1 MTSKSVIRII
11 ESNLEVYMNFFL
23 LCGLIFALPISSY
36 AAYTVKEGKL
46 IATHELATLSASDHF
61 GIAKDAL
68 EKGNWVELIRQ
79 ARILDKNFPGTPFS
93 QDAHFYAGL
102 GYFHLQEL
110 DMANRYFSAYLKTQA
125 TPKFFEETIK
135 YKFSIAQEFE
145 KGAKRRL
152 LGKEGMPKWMSGKK
166 EAIEIYNEVVA
177 ALPQNDLA
185 VQSLF
190 GKANILFQEEDF
202 QASIEVFQTLLRRF
216 PKSPLARD
224 SYVAIAEV
232 YKTWSEKEYADPDFL
247 DLAMINV
254 KKFSLDFPEDPK
266 LAKAQE
272 IVQEMLEVYAKDLYE
287 TAKFY
292 ERTKKPK
299 AAIIYYTKI
308 VTKYP
313 NTPTAAL
320 SQSRLNDLLPNQ
332 PSDDRKDPVIPTEGG
347 TLVDNTSIES
357 IQEIQ

>member
-1 MTSKSVIRII
+1 
-11 ESNLEVYMNFFL
+11 MNFFL
-23 LCGLIFALPISSY
+23 LCGLVFALPISSY

-61 GIAKDAL
+61 SLAKDAL
-68 EKGNWVELIRQ
+68 EKGRWVELIRQ
-79 ARILDKNFPGTPFS
+79 ARILDKNFPGTPFA

-102 GYFHLQEL
+102 GYFHIQEL
-110 DMANRYFSAYLKTQA
+110 DMANRCFSAYLKTQA

-166 EAIEIYNEVVA
+166 EAIEIYNEVIA
-177 ALPQNDLA
+177 ALPQHDLA

-190 GKANILFQEEDF
+190 GKANILFLEQDF

-247 DLAMINV
+247 DLAVINV
-254 KKFSLDFPEDPK
+254 RKFSSDFPEDPK
-266 LAKAQE
+266 LAKAE
-272 IVQEMLEVYAKDLYE
+272 AIVQDMLEVYAKDLYE

-292 ERTKKPK
+292 ERTKKSK

-320 SQSRLNDLLPNQ
+320 SQSRLNILLPNEGKIEEKE
-332 PSDDRKDPVIPTEGG
+332 PAIPVAEGV
-347 TLVDNTSIES
+347 LVDNTPVES
-357 IQEIQ
+357 TEELQ